1 MPIRARAAI
10 LFTFLL
16 LGASPSP
23 GAGASPG
30 PGYVRVAQEGGVT
43 VYRKEGT
50 PLIDILA
57 EGVIPAPPERV
68 REVLLD
74 YPRHPEFLQ
83 RIPEVRVLARDPGSM
98 LVYQRIDL
106 PVLADR
112 DMVLRV
118 TWGEGPGGALF
129 THFASVGAEAPV
141 PPRRGLVRV
150 TTHEG
155 GWRLRPISVAGRP
168 ATLARYQM
176 HIDLG
181 GSLPLWMA
189 RSQAGKDVPG
199 LFAAISARVSR
210 P

>member
-1 MPIRARAAI
+1 MAAA
-10 LFTFLL
+10 LL
-16 LGASPSP
+16 LALALVAAVPP
-23 GAGASPG
+23 
-30 PGYVRVAQEGGVT
+30 PGYVRVANEQGVT

-50 PLIDILA
+50 PFIDILA

-74 YPRHPEFLQ
+74 YPHHPEFLQ

-118 TWGEGPGGALF
+118 TWGEAPGGVLF
-129 THFASVGAEAPV
+129 THFASAGAGAPV

-155 GWRLRPISVAGRP
+155 GWRLQPVLVGGRP

-181 GSLPLWMA
+181 GSLPGWMA
-189 RSQAGKDVPG
+189 RAQAGKDVPA
-199 LFAAISARVSR
+199 LFAAISARAAR
-210 P
+210 GAPPLR

>member
-1 MPIRARAAI
+1 MPAA
-10 LFTFLL
+10 LL
-16 LGASPSP
+16 LALALVAASPP
-23 GAGASPG
+23 
-30 PGYVRVAQEGGVT
+30 PGYVRVVKEQGVT
-43 VYRKEGT
+43 VYRREGT

-83 RIPEVRVLARDPGSM
+83 RIPEVRVLTRAPGSM

-118 TWGEGPGGALF
+118 TWGEEPAGVLF
-129 THFASVGAEAPV
+129 THFASVGAGAPV

-155 GWRLRPISVAGRP
+155 GWRLQPVRVDGRP

-181 GSLPLWMA
+181 GSLPGWMA
-189 RSQAGKDVPG
+189 RSQAGKDVPA
-199 LFAAISARVSR
+199 LFVAISARAAR
-210 P
+210 NP